1 MFVIND
7 EYEILV
13 ITQKNGL
20 ISVEIGGS
28 IYYPENSGVLYSE
41 RNFAKIRVP
50 QSLLDKSKKY
60 TVVYRETINRKAYF
74 SQFGNEKRREFNFKP
89 LEKTDDIKA

>member
-1 MFVIND
+1 MFLKCNPTVFVIND

-28 IYYPENSGVLYSE
+28 IYYPENSEIGRAHV
-41 RNFAKIRVP
+41 
-50 QSLLDKSKKY
+50 
-60 TVVYRETINRKAYF
+60 
-74 SQFGNEKRREFNFKP
+74 
-89 LEKTDDIKA
+89 

>member
-1 MFVIND
+1 MFLKCNPTVFVIND

-50 QSLLDKSKKY
+50 QSMPDKNK
-60 TVVYRETINRKAYF
+60 TNRGLTASF
-74 SQFGNEKRREFNFKP
+74 
-89 LEKTDDIKA
+89 